1 MKIQN
6 YFLASMMI
14 VSHIFC
20 ASDMSIE
27 FVFNPDVKNYESLFK
42 KFGCQSCAVCSG
54 RQMVSKNLDSVCF
67 VKNMQL
73 YQDAFQKEFE
83 AHEQDETDR
92 MFIQMTF
99 LDEVIGFMS
108 CQVISE
114 CKVVIHQ
121 LVIDPEKYDDNL
133 VKDFL
138 FVILQ
143 LMPKVKEIEFACP
156 LFSVDFIDLFQN
168 FGFMP
173 VDQQLSDDLF
183 VHFELQVHP
192 KCAMCQVMYGSDFWE
207 NEDPDA
213 WEQDPDAEDLP
224 VGFYNQDDRF
234 DNNPLPESDDAESS
248 YE

>member
-6 YFLASMMI
+6 YFLATMMI
-14 VSHIFC
+14 ASHVFY
-20 ASDMSIE
+20 ASDMNVE
-27 FVFNPDVKNYESLFK
+27 FVFNPDAANYESLFK
-42 KFGCQSCAVCSG
+42 KFGCASCAVCSG
-54 RQMVSKNLDSVCF
+54 RQMVSKGLNSACF
-67 VKNMQL
+67 VKNMQS
-73 YQDAFQKEFE
+73 YQDAFQKELQ

-114 CKVVIHQ
+114 HKVVIHQ

-143 LMPKVKEIEFACP
+143 LMPKVKEVGFICP
-156 LFSVDFIDLFQN
+156 LFSVDLIDLFAN
-168 FGFMP
+168 LGFVP
-173 VDQQLSDDLF
+173 VVQEMDHDLF
-183 VHFELQVHP
+183 VHFELKVHP
-192 KCAMCQVMYGSDFWE
+192 KCAMCQVMYGADFWE

-213 WEQDPDAEDLP
+213 WDQDPDAEDLP
-224 VGFYNQDDRF
+224 IGFYNEDDRF
-234 DNNPLPESDDAESS
+234 DNNPLPEDDDGKSS
-248 YE
+248 Y